1 MNGRITPTMLGP
13 TNTISETVIED
24 LYIEALS
31 LADEAR
37 AVFAAPES
45 DDGLTLSG
53 VAQDEVRLA
62 LSIEGLRTTS
72 RVMHVLAW
80 VLNQR
85 AYLSGELT
93 RKQLILHGA
102 LAGDRQSEPK
112 NMAFLELSTRAL
124 IRDTERLHAR
134 AARLD
139 AGQRARFS
147 GTEAAIHQLQGRISQ
162 AFGAG

>member
-1 MNGRITPTMLGP
+1 MSTMLGP

-24 LYIEALS
+24 LYIEALA

-37 AVFAAPES
+37 AAFSMRGNGRDEPFGE
-45 DDGLTLSG
+45 GG
-53 VAQDEVRLA
+53 QQDEVRLA
-62 LSIEGLRTTS
+62 LSIEGLRTTT

-93 RKQLILHGA
+93 HKQLMLHCA
-102 LAGDRQSEPK
+102 LDDDRPSDPH
-112 NMAFLELSTRAL
+112 NMALLELSTRAL

-139 AGQRARFS
+139 AGQRSLNAGSDIPVR
-147 GTEAAIHQLQGRISQ
+147 ELQVRLSQ
-162 AFGAG
+162 AFRGN